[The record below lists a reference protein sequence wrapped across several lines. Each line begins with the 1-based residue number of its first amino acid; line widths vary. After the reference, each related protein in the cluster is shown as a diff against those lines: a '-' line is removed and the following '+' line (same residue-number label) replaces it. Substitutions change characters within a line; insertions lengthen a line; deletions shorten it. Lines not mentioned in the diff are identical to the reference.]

1 MIKSFLSLFQN
12 LYLNRSISGFIPSF
26 IGQLHQINIDEISN
40 DAYVRDYFE
49 HLCKHSSYYVKI
61 YADVLE
67 RAEKATQKNRSDIA
81 LLDYGAGL
89 GLLGIFAAVAGF
101 GAVSIN
107 EREEPFLDAAE
118 KISSFFQLQNITFI
132 PGELTENQSSTT
144 WGKPD
149 VLVATD
155 VIEHLYSID
164 DFLGAAKKINN
175 QLIFIFTTGSNPE
188 NYWKVKKLKK
198 IQWRDEH
205 LGHQDSDEQQL
216 GGYAHESFLNLRK
229 KMIAQYAPDL
239 SADQI
244 SSLARDTR
252 GLKNHDILIA
262 IQQFKCDGL
271 WPRVNIDDFNTC
283 NPETGSWTEKIIPL
297 KEYQSLFAK
306 HNYDVHF
313 ASGFYDVNKKG
324 IKSILASLANTF
336 ISIIGMK
343 IAPFIF
349 LTAKIS
355 TTEISND

>member
-1 MIKSFLSLFQN
+1 MD
-12 LYLNRSISGFIPSF
+12 RSISGFIPKF
-26 IGQLHQINIDEISN
+26 LEQLHQINIDELSS
-40 DAYVRDYFE
+40 DAYVRDYFK
-49 HLCKHSSYYVKI
+49 HLCSHSKYYLKI
-61 YADVLE
+61 YADVLN
-67 RAEKATQKNRSDIA
+67 RAEKAAQKNRSDIA

-107 EREEPFLDAAE
+107 EREATFLNAAE

-132 PGELTENQSSTT
+132 PGELNETEHVQT

-149 VLVATD
+149 VMVATD

-188 NYWKVKKLKK
+188 NYWKVKKLQK

-229 KMIAQYAPDL
+229 KMIAQYAPNL

-252 GLKNHDILIA
+252 GLKNHDILVA
-262 IQQFKCDGL
+262 IQQFKSDGL
-271 WPRVNIDDFNTC
+271 WPRVDVDDFNTC
-283 NPETGSWTEKIIPL
+283 HPDTGSWTEKIISL
-297 KEYQSLFAK
+297 KEYQTIFAK
-306 HNYDVHF
+306 HNCNIEF
-313 ASGFYDVNKKG
+313 ASGYYDVNKKG
-324 IKSILASLANTF
+324 IKSILAKLANAF
-336 ISIIGMK
+336 ILIFGLK

-349 LTAKIS
+349 LTTKIS
-355 TTEISND
+355 KSEI